1 MKRLGLASLYRLTV
15 LLLSMWRMTFLANL
29 INKFKQLSDWFST
42 KKSDATLEV
51 TAITKRFKLL
61 EEARKLGELGLP
73 SFHSKAIT
81 ATEQEVVRYIEG
93 VREQIQ
99 IQTLAD
105 LDRMERVIHDSQVH
119 AFDLKPDILS
129 ADFERK
135 ALIIFNEQNAWLE
148 KLGAIANRRLKELER
163 FRDQHRLER
172 DAIYPDGTG
181 LFFRYALLVLLVT
194 FEGVFNAAFF
204 AEGLSTGLLGGFL
217 YAVTLASVNVLTA
230 FVLGKTAVRWVFH
243 IQPVIKTLGLLA
255 LGTALGFIGCMALAI
270 GHLRAAILV
279 ESANP
284 TQDAWLALVSNP
296 LGLND
301 LVAWVLFLVTIGFGL
316 ASLIDGLFVDD
327 LYPGYGAVTRRE
339 KQATDEF
346 EEEFEDVRASLEEV
360 KQENIDALDDEILR
374 AKQFAFRF
382 RQQMEDK
389 KAIFQSWMQKL
400 NESEVALYATLRI
413 FRAENS
419 RYRKDALRPAYF
431 DTLPALRAISI
442 EKPDMAEYEQM
453 HTHLQERIKL
463 LEDSLPVRREKIYKL
478 FDRHVQQLNFIKRT
492 PALHKKDAD

>member
-1 MKRLGLASLYRLTV
+1 MA
-15 LLLSMWRMTFLANL
+15 FLANL
-29 INKFKQLSDWFST
+29 INKMKRLTDWFT
-42 KKSDATLEV
+42 AQKSDSTLEV
-51 TAITKRFKLL
+51 ATITKKFKLL

-105 LDRMERVIHDSQVH
+105 LDRMDRVIHETQVH
-119 AFDLKPDILS
+119 EFDIKPDILS

-148 KLGAIANRRLKELER
+148 KLGATANRRFKELER
-163 FRDQHRLER
+163 FRIQNQLDR

-181 LFFRYALLVLLVT
+181 LFFRYALLILLVT
-194 FEGVFNAAFF
+194 FEGIFNAAFF

-217 YAVTLASVNVLTA
+217 YAVTLASVNVFTA
-230 FVLGKTAVRWVFH
+230 FVLGKTAVRWLFH
-243 IQPVIKTLGLLA
+243 IKPA
-255 LGTALGFIGCMALAI
+255 LKAIGFMALSVAAGFIGCMALAI
-270 GHLRAAILV
+270 GHLRSAILV

-284 TQDAWLALVSNP
+284 TQDAWLALITNP

-301 LVAWVLFLVTIGFGL
+301 LVAWILFLVTIGFGL

-327 LYPGYGAVTRRE
+327 LYPGYGPVTRRE
-339 KQATDEF
+339 KQATEEF
-346 EEEFEDVRASLEEV
+346 EEEFEDVRASLEDV
-360 KQENIDALDDEILR
+360 KQESIDALDNEILR
-374 AKQFAFRF
+374 AKQFASKF
-382 RQQMEDK
+382 RQQIEDK

-413 FRAENS
+413 FRTENS
-419 RYRKDALRPAYF
+419 RHRKDALRPSYF
-431 DTLPALRAISI
+431 DTLPTLRAVTVD
-442 EKPDMAEYEQM
+442 KPDMSQYEQM
-453 HTHLQERIKL
+453 HAHLQERIKL
-463 LEDSLPVRREKIYKL
+463 LEDSLPSRREKIHNM
-478 FDRHVQQLNFIKRT
+478 FDRHVQQLNFIQRT
-492 PALHKKDAD
+492 PSGVRKDAD

>member
-1 MKRLGLASLYRLTV
+1 MYRLTV
-15 LLLSMWRMTFLANL
+15 LLHSIQRMAFLANL
-29 INKFKQLSDWFST
+29 INKFKRFTDGFFANKPDS
-42 KKSDATLEV
+42 TLEV

-73 SFHSKAIT
+73 SFHSKSIT
-81 ATEQEVVRYIEG
+81 STEQEVVRYIEG
-93 VREQIQ
+93 IREQIQ

-105 LDRMERVIHDSQVH
+105 LDRMDRVIHESQVH
-119 AFDLKPDILS
+119 EFDLKPDILS

-148 KLGAIANRRLKELER
+148 KLGATANRRFKELER
-163 FRDQHRLER
+163 FRSENKLER

-194 FEGVFNAAFF
+194 FEGVFNATFF

-243 IQPVIKTLGLLA
+243 IKPAIKAMGLLA
-255 LGTALGFIGCMALAI
+255 LGVALAFIGCMALAI
-270 GHLRAAILV
+270 GHLRAAILI

-284 TQDAWLALVSNP
+284 TQDAWLALVNNP

-301 LVAWVLFLVTIGFGL
+301 LVAWILFLVTIGFGL

-339 KQATDEF
+339 KQATEEF
-346 EEEFEDVRASLEEV
+346 EEEFEDVRASLEDV

-374 AKQFAFRF
+374 AKQFASRF
-382 RQQMEDK
+382 RQKIEDK

-413 FRAENS
+413 FRTENS

-431 DTLPALRAISI
+431 DTLPALRAVTI
-442 EKPDMAEYEQM
+442 EKPNMSEYEQM
-453 HTHLQERIKL
+453 HAHLQERIKL
-463 LEDSLPVRREKIYKL
+463 LEDSLPSRREKIYNL
-478 FDRHVQQLNFIKRT
+478 FDRHVQQLNFIQRT
-492 PALHKKDAD
+492 PALNKKDTY

>member
-1 MKRLGLASLYRLTV
+1 MA
-15 LLLSMWRMTFLANL
+15 FLANL
-29 INKFKQLSDWFST
+29 INKFKRMAGWFTSQ
-42 KKSDATLEV
+42 KPDSTLEV

-73 SFHSKAIT
+73 SFHSKVIT

-105 LDRMERVIHDSQVH
+105 LDRMDRVIHESQVH
-119 AFDLKPDILS
+119 EFDLKPDILS

-148 KLGAIANRRLKELER
+148 KLGAIANRRYKELER
-163 FRDQHRLER
+163 FRTQNQLER
-172 DAIYPDGTG
+172 DAIYPDRTG

-217 YAVTLASVNVLTA
+217 YAVTLASVNVFTA

-243 IQPVIKTLGLLA
+243 IKPAFKFAGFLA
-255 LGTALGFIGCMALAI
+255 LSLALGFIGCMALAI
-270 GHLRAAILV
+270 GHLRSAILV

-284 TQDAWLALVSNP
+284 TQDAWLALVNNP

-339 KQATDEF
+339 KQATEEF
-346 EEEFEDVRASLEEV
+346 EEEFEDVRSSLEDV
-360 KQENIDALDDEILR
+360 KQENIDALDDEIQR
-374 AKQFAFRF
+374 AKQFASRF
-382 RQQMEDK
+382 RQQIEDK

-413 FRAENS
+413 FRTENS
-419 RYRKDALRPAYF
+419 RHRKDALRPAYF
-431 DTLPALRAISI
+431 DTLPALRAATV
-442 EKPDMAEYEQM
+442 EKPDMSEYEQM
-453 HTHLQERIKL
+453 YAHLQERIKL
-463 LEDSLPVRREKIYKL
+463 LEDSLPTRREKIYSL
-478 FDRHVQQLNFIKRT
+478 FDRHVNQLNFIQRT
-492 PALHKKDAD
+492 PALHKRDAD

>member
-1 MKRLGLASLYRLTV
+1 MFLALRSLYRLRV
-15 LLLSMWRMTFLANL
+15 LLHSAWRMTSLSNLTNKLKRFMNWFFTKESAN
-29 INKFKQLSDWFST
+29 
-42 KKSDATLEV
+42 TLEV
-51 TAITKRFKLL
+51 AEITKRFKLL

-73 SFHSKAIT
+73 SFHSKVT
-81 ATEQEVVRYIEG
+81 TVTEQEVVRYIEG

-105 LDRMERVIHDSQVH
+105 LDRMDRVIHESQVH
-119 AFDLKPDILS
+119 EYDLKPDILS

-148 KLGAIANRRLKELER
+148 KLGAIANRRYRELER
-163 FRDQHRLER
+163 FREQHQLDR

-217 YAVTLASVNVLTA
+217 YAVTLASVNVFTA

-243 IQPVIKTLGLLA
+243 MKPAIKTVGLLA
-255 LGTALGFIGCMALAI
+255 LGAALGFIGFMALAI
-270 GHLRAAILV
+270 GHLRSSILV

-284 TQDAWLALVSNP
+284 TQDAWLALVNNP

-301 LVAWVLFLVTIGFGL
+301 LVAWILFLVSIGFGL
-316 ASLIDGLFVDD
+316 AALIDGLFLDD

-339 KQATDEF
+339 KQATEEF
-346 EEEFEDVRASLEEV
+346 EEEFEDVRASLEDV

-374 AKQFAFRF
+374 AKQFASRF
-382 RQQMEDK
+382 RQQIEDK
-389 KAIFQSWMQKL
+389 KAVFQSWMQKL

-413 FRAENS
+413 FRAENT
-419 RYRKDALRPAYF
+419 RHRKDALRPAYF
-431 DTLPALRAISI
+431 DTLPVLRAVAI
-442 EKPDMAEYEQM
+442 EKPDMSEYEQM
-453 HTHLQERIKL
+453 HAHLQERIKL
-463 LEDSLPVRREKIYKL
+463 LEDSLPARREKIYNL
-478 FDRHVQQLNFIKRT
+478 FDRHVQQLNFIQRT
-492 PALHKKDAD
+492 PTMQSKGAL

>member
-1 MKRLGLASLYRLTV
+1 
-15 LLLSMWRMTFLANL
+15 MTFLANL
-29 INKFKQLSDWFST
+29 INKFKRIADWFNT
-42 KKSDATLEV
+42 QKSDSTLEV

-61 EEARKLGELGLP
+61 DEARKLGELGLP
-73 SFHSKAIT
+73 SFHSKVIT

-105 LDRMERVIHDSQVH
+105 LDRMDRVIHDSQVH
-119 AFDLKPDILS
+119 EFDLKPDILS

-148 KLGAIANRRLKELER
+148 KLGATANRRFKELDR
-163 FRDQHRLER
+163 FRAQHQLER
-172 DAIYPDGTG
+172 DAIYPDATG

-194 FEGVFNAAFF
+194 FEGIFNATFF

-217 YAVTLASVNVLTA
+217 YAITLASVNVLTA
-230 FVLGKTAVRWVFH
+230 FVLGKTAVRWLFH
-243 IQPVIKTLGLLA
+243 IKPAIKALGLLA
-255 LGTALGFIGCMALAI
+255 LGAVLGFIGCMALAI
-270 GHLRAAILV
+270 GHLRTAILV
-279 ESANP
+279 ESSNP

-296 LGLND
+296 FGLND
-301 LVAWVLFLVTIGFGL
+301 LVAWILFLVTIGFGL
-316 ASLIDGLFVDD
+316 ASLLDGLFVDD

-339 KQATDEF
+339 KQATEEF
-346 EEEFEDVRASLEEV
+346 EEEFEEVRASLEDV

-374 AKQFAFRF
+374 AKQFASRF
-382 RQQMEDK
+382 RQQIEDK
-389 KAIFQSWMQKL
+389 KSIFQSWMQKL

-419 RYRKDALRPAYF
+419 RHRKDALRPAYF
-431 DTLPALRAISI
+431 DTLPVLRAVAI
-442 EKPDMAEYEQM
+442 EKPDMSEYEQM

-463 LEDSLPVRREKIYKL
+463 LEDSLPTRREKIYNL
-478 FDRHVQQLNFIKRT
+478 FDRHVQQLNFIQRAA
-492 PALHKKDAD
+492 PMPHKKEAI

>member
-1 MKRLGLASLYRLTV
+1 MGLSLRSLYRLTV
-15 LLLSMWRMTFLANL
+15 LPLSTWRMTFLSNL
-29 INKFKQLSDWFST
+29 MNKLKRFTDWFST
-42 KKSDATLEV
+42 QKSDSTLEV
-51 TAITKRFKLL
+51 AEITKRFKLL

-73 SFHSKAIT
+73 SFHSKVT
-81 ATEQEVVRYIEG
+81 TVTEQEVVRYIEG

-105 LDRMERVIHDSQVH
+105 LDRMDRLIHESQVH
-119 AFDLKPDILS
+119 EFDLKPDILS

-135 ALIIFNEQNAWLE
+135 ALIIFNEQNSWLE
-148 KLGAIANRRLKELER
+148 KLGATANRSFKELER
-163 FRDQHRLER
+163 FRAHHQLER

-217 YAVTLASVNVLTA
+217 YALTLASVNVFTA

-243 IQPVIKTLGLLA
+243 IKPAIKTLGLLA
-255 LGTALGFIGCMALAI
+255 LGAALGFIGCMALAI
-270 GHLRAAILV
+270 GHLRSAILV

-284 TQDAWLALVSNP
+284 TQDAWLALVNNP

-301 LVAWVLFLVTIGFGL
+301 LVAWILFLVTIGFGL

-327 LYPGYGAVTRRE
+327 LYPGYGAVSRRE
-339 KQATDEF
+339 KQATEEF

-374 AKQFAFRF
+374 AKQFASRF
-382 RQQMEDK
+382 RQQIEDK
-389 KAIFQSWMQKL
+389 KSIFQSWMQKL

-419 RYRKDALRPAYF
+419 RSRKDALRPAYF
-431 DTLPALRAISI
+431 DTLPALRTTAI
-442 EKPDMAEYEQM
+442 EKPDMSEYEQM
-453 HTHLQERIKL
+453 HAHLQERIKL
-463 LEDSLPVRREKIYKL
+463 LEDSLPTRREKIYNL
-478 FDRHVQQLNFIKRT
+478 FDRHLQQLNFIQRAQAIQT
-492 PALHKKDAD
+492 KDAL

>member
-1 MKRLGLASLYRLTV
+1 MGLALKSLYRLRV
-15 LLLSMWRMTFLANL
+15 LLHASWRMTFLSNL
-29 INKFKQLSDWFST
+29 MNKLKRFMDWFFT
-42 KKSDATLEV
+42 KESANTLEV
-51 TAITKRFKLL
+51 AEITKRFKLL

-73 SFHSKAIT
+73 SFHSKATTVI
-81 ATEQEVVRYIEG
+81 EQEVVRYIEG

-105 LDRMERVIHDSQVH
+105 LDRMDRVIHDSQVH
-119 AFDLKPDILS
+119 EYDLKPDILS

-148 KLGAIANRRLKELER
+148 KLGAIANRRFKELEK
-163 FRDQHRLER
+163 FRDQHQLDR

-217 YAVTLASVNVLTA
+217 YAVTLASVNVFTA
-230 FVLGKTAVRWVFH
+230 FVLGKTAVRWIFH
-243 IQPVIKTLGLLA
+243 IKPAIKTFGLLA
-255 LGTALGFIGCMALAI
+255 LGAALGFIGCMALAI
-270 GHLRAAILV
+270 GHLRSAILV

-284 TQDAWLALVSNP
+284 TQDAWLALVNNP

-301 LVAWVLFLVTIGFGL
+301 LVAWILFLVTIGFGL
-316 ASLIDGLFVDD
+316 AALIDGLFLDD

-339 KQATDEF
+339 KQATEEF

-374 AKQFAFRF
+374 AKQFASIF
-382 RQQMEDK
+382 RQQIEDK
-389 KAIFQSWMQKL
+389 KAVFQAWMQKL

-419 RYRKDALRPAYF
+419 RHRKDALRPAYF
-431 DTLPALRAISI
+431 DTLPSLRAVAI
-442 EKPDMAEYEQM
+442 EKPDMSEYEQM

-463 LEDSLPVRREKIYKL
+463 LEDSLPARREKIYNL

-492 PALHKKDAD
+492 PTMQSRGAL

>member
-1 MKRLGLASLYRLTV
+1 MA
-15 LLLSMWRMTFLANL
+15 FLANL
-29 INKFKQLSDWFST
+29 INKLKHMAGWFTNQKPDS
-42 KKSDATLEV
+42 TLEV
-51 TAITKRFKLL
+51 TAITKQFKLL

-73 SFHSKAIT
+73 SFHSKVIT

-105 LDRMERVIHDSQVH
+105 LDRMDRVIHESQVNE
-119 AFDLKPDILS
+119 FDLKPDILS

-148 KLGAIANRRLKELER
+148 KLGAIANRRYKELER
-163 FRDQHRLER
+163 FRDQNKLER

-217 YAVTLASVNVLTA
+217 YAITLASVNVFTA

-243 IQPVIKTLGLLA
+243 IKPAIKSVGLLA
-255 LGTALGFIGCMALAI
+255 LALTLGFIGCMALAI
-270 GHLRAAILV
+270 GHLRSAILI
-279 ESANP
+279 ESTNP
-284 TQDAWLALVSNP
+284 THDAWLALVNNP

-301 LVAWVLFLVTIGFGL
+301 LVAWILFLVTIGFGL

-339 KQATDEF
+339 KQATEEF
-346 EEEFEDVRASLEEV
+346 EEEFEDVRASLEDV

-374 AKQFAFRF
+374 AKQFASRF
-382 RQQMEDK
+382 RQQIEDK
-389 KAIFQSWMQKL
+389 KSVFQSWMQKL

-413 FRAENS
+413 FRTENS
-419 RYRKDALRPAYF
+419 RHRKDALRPAYF
-431 DTLPALRAISI
+431 DTLPALRAATI
-442 EKPDMAEYEQM
+442 EKPDMSEYEQM
-453 HTHLQERIKL
+453 HAHLQERIKL
-463 LEDSLPVRREKIYKL
+463 LEDSLPARRERIHSL
-478 FDRHVQQLNFIKRT
+478 FDRHVQRLNFLQRS
-492 PALHKKDAD
+492 PSSQQKDIH